1 MEKLQNIINENIEWF
16 WNNDPM
22 LEYES
27 NTEELWNG
35 FKLWC
40 IPNCKENFEDM
51 DESIIEEAVNASYDT
66 WRNWNFAN

>member
-1 MEKLQNIINENIEWF
+1 MEKNLRNIIKENIEWF

-27 NTEELWNG
+27 NTEKLWDG

-40 IPNCKENFEDM
+40 IPNCKENFEGM
-51 DESIIEEAVNASYDT
+51 DESIIEEFVNKSFDI
-66 WRNWNFAN
+66 WKNWKN